1 MAVMSFNPVNTP
13 PPAEGFSHATRAR
26 GDIIHLSGQVGVDES
41 GAVVPGGLAAQAEQA
56 LLNLCRAVESAGGQ
70 AEDLV
75 SVRFYVANWNPEL
88 FGELMAGGQAASRK
102 YAFPEMAVTL
112 VGVASLFTPEHL
124 IEVDGVAV
132 VEPADG

>member
-1 MAVMSFNPVNTP
+1 MPVLSFNPANTP

-41 GAVVPGGLAAQAEQA
+41 GAVVPGGLAAQTEQA
-56 LLNLCRAVESAGGQ
+56 LLNLCRAVEAAGGR

-75 SVRFYVANWNPEL
+75 SARFYVVDWKPEL
-88 FGELMAGGQAASRK
+88 FGELMAGGQAAGSK
-102 YAFPEMAVTL
+102 HAFPEMAVTL
-112 VGVASLFTPEHL
+112 VGVARLFTPEHL

-132 VEPADG
+132 VDTAG